1 MATMNNA
8 GGTPA
13 VATVLLV
20 EDDPKIAS
28 FIRKGLRHEGCRE
41 EWVSS
46 GEEAILRLQEGGVD
60 VLVLDLGL
68 PEIDGLDVLRH
79 VRSRGVDIPVI
90 VVTGRTDPRDRT
102 AALSLGVNAYLTK
115 PFAWSELRAA
125 LLVAVEEMAS
135 SRQEGARTMPDQG

>member
-1 MATMNNA
+1 MSMMNSV

-28 FIRKGLRHEGCRE
+28 FIRKGLRHEGFRE

-46 GEEAILRLQEGGVD
+46 GEEAILRLQERGVD
-60 VLVLDLGL
+60 ILVLDLGL
-68 PEIDGLDVLRH
+68 PEIDGLDVLRR
-79 VRSRGVDIPVI
+79 VRNRGMDIPVI

-125 LLVAVEEMAS
+125 LRVAVEEIAS

>member
-1 MATMNNA
+1 MMNKV

-13 VATVLLV
+13 IATVLLV

-28 FIRKGLRHEGCRE
+28 FIRKGLRHEGLRE

-46 GEEAILRLQEGGVD
+46 GEEGILRLLEGGVD

-68 PEIDGLDVLRH
+68 PEIDGLEVLAQ
-79 VRSRGVDIPVI
+79 VRNRGMDLPVI

-102 AALSLGVNAYLTK
+102 TALSLGVNAYLTK
-115 PFAWSELRAA
+115 PFAWSELREA
-125 LLVAVEEMAS
+125 LRVAVEEIAS
-135 SRQEGARTMPDQG
+135 PRQEGARIMPDQG

>member
-1 MATMNNA
+1 MLMMNNE
-8 GGTPA
+8 TPA
-13 VATVLLV
+13 GATVLLV

-28 FIRKGLRHEGCRE
+28 FIRKGLRHEGFRE

-46 GEEAILRLQEGGVD
+46 GEEALLRLQEGGVNI
-60 VLVLDLGL
+60 LVLDLGL
-68 PEIDGLDVLRH
+68 PEIDGLDVLRQ
-79 VRSRGVDIPVI
+79 VRNRGMDIPVI

-125 LLVAVEEMAS
+125 LRVAVEEIAS
-135 SRQEGARTMPDQG
+135 PRQEGARTMPDQG